1 MITATTLHRTK
12 DGWKLAAGP
21 EKRADKQRYEFNN
34 IGANWPK
41 DVLEIRYQPSNGPA
55 KTRSQEKAKAI
66 AAQTAGAEKKAAE
79 KIALAATQE
88 KERKAAEAKAIED
101 KKAADADAR
110 AKEVKAKETAKLPP
124 K

>member
-21 EKRADKQRYEFNN
+21 DKRADKQRYEFNN

-41 DVLEIRYQPSNGPA
+41 DVIEIRYQPSHGPA
-55 KTRSQEKAKAI
+55 KTRSQEKAEAL
-66 AAQTAGAEKKAAE
+66 AAQTVNAEKKAAE
-79 KIALAATQE
+79 KIKLAEKQE
-88 KERKAAEAKAIED
+88 EERKAAEAKKIEAK
-101 KKAADADAR
+101 KKAEVEAR
-110 AKEVKAKETAKLPP
+110 EREVKAKEDAKRAP